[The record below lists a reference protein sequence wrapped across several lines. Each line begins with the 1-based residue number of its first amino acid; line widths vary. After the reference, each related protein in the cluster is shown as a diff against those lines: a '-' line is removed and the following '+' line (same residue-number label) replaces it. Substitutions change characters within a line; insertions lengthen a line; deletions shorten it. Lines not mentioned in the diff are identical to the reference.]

1 MEQPWGC
8 TESVQRNGE
17 AWGETFKN
25 LLSRTGEIINPI
37 CFSVLN
43 SVRKYRGREHRPS
56 ERELVSLEATEPW
69 PGTARTV
76 SGHQSKQLT
85 IVDKKVWDNFTSG
98 RSKFECWQCKEFEG
112 ITSINRNIAQCPKI

>member
-1 MEQPWGC
+1 M
-8 TESVQRNGE
+8 QRNGE

-25 LLSRTGEIINPI
+25 LLSRTREIINPI

-43 SVRKYRGREHRPS
+43 SVRKYRGRENRPS

-76 SGHQSKQLT
+76 RLGTRVNSSPQWTRRFGT
-85 IVDKKVWDNFTSG
+85 TSLLEG
-98 RSKFECWQCKEFEG
+98 ASLSAGSAKNLKELHPTTG
-112 ITSINRNIAQCPKI
+112 I